1 MGQLREKEQRVWKK
15 VKASIALKQM
25 KASGAD
31 AETQKQIASA
41 VYVCVCVCVDMYVY
55 VCIGEAT
62 GPRARD

>member
-41 VYVCVCVCVDMYVY
+41 VYICIYISIYLYICIPVY
-55 VCIGEAT
+55 LS
-62 GPRARD
+62 P